1 MNSNIIFKS
10 NKAKLLLII
19 TLALNIMLMGVL
31 VYQFN
36 MKKKEIYTIKATTQN
51 SSTNVFGFENAQE
64 LLKITI
70 NNNEINSGEIS
81 KNIETFATE
90 TIPFIYN
97 GMINGS
103 IEKLYEDNKKF
114 LKENVGIQSKDE
126 LISFCKNLS
135 NSGCNFKNIVAAE
148 YISNSIEYDGYNLKV
163 CFKLKDK
170 EKNSITVKLT
180 YSSIYEI
187 KYKYEII
194 E

>member
-10 NKAKLLLII
+10 NKVKLLLII

-31 VYQFN
+31 VYQLN

-126 LISFCKNLS
+126 LINFCKNLS
-135 NSGCNFKNIVAAE
+135 NSGCNFKYIGAAE

-187 KYKYEII
+187 KYKYEIV

>member
-1 MNSNIIFKS
+1 
-10 NKAKLLLII
+10 
-19 TLALNIMLMGVL
+19 
-31 VYQFN
+31 
-36 MKKKEIYTIKATTQN
+36 
-51 SSTNVFGFENAQE
+51 
-64 LLKITI
+64 
-70 NNNEINSGEIS
+70 
-81 KNIETFATE
+81 
-90 TIPFIYN
+90 
-97 GMINGS
+97 MINGS

-187 KYKYEII
+187 KYKYEIV